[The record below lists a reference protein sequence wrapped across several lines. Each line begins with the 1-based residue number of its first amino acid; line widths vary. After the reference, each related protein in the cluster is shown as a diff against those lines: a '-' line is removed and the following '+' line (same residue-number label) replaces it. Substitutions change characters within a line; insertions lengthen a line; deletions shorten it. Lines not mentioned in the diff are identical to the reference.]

1 MSDRIDCFRG
11 DDKDYCKYL
20 EAIVKDLRA
29 HRSVCACSGYP
40 PHPVGSKASRRFIN
54 SHATDFAGARAPS
67 RTSRDGRIV
76 KAAGR
81 PKGRVTAIPEG
92 SAWKIKA
99 DQLVRASPKA
109 DGWLRRIAELGLDKA
124 MRTGAAARAMLE
136 SSYKLSGQPTS
147 SSSVAQPLALIDC
160 LEKYARVAKERAS
173 GASLE
178 LMLANFQKLLVLSSC
193 VVLYADANTTS
204 SKKRIYEVLK
214 VCFGERTELSC
225 VDLLRTG
232 RLINELLDSLNAS
245 GWGDRA
251 SELYLICKVILRS
264 V

>member
-109 DGWLRRIAELGLDKA
+109 DGWLRHIAELGLDKA

-178 LMLANFQKLLVLSSC
+178 PNAANPQSIILFRFSTCCSTQSVMFVIRHGPYPVMLFSSSTIILLGFRSPWSIATPMSS
-193 VVLYADANTTS
+193 L
-204 SKKRIYEVLK
+204 
-214 VCFGERTELSC
+214 
-225 VDLLRTG
+225 
-232 RLINELLDSLNAS
+232 
-245 GWGDRA
+245 
-251 SELYLICKVILRS
+251 
-264 V
+264 